1 MTPIALS
8 GLSTLTADAAPAL
21 RRHAAWTLVAG
32 LGLAAVMA
40 SVPAPAQAATLSAF
54 VFDGSGNLLVFD
66 AAAGTGGWNGA
77 ITEYSDPA
85 APLVNPLSLT
95 SVVTFTLD
103 AVTQMLSGQFEFTN
117 AADLS
122 SSLFGSLSGAFTNP
136 ADTLTSGGQ
145 FSLDYT
151 VTGGTGAYA
160 GLQGFGL
167 SFLSFDPNAVT
178 FDNYSEQGLLSV
190 VPEPGT
196 LALVAM
202 CLGLMAR
209 GQRQRSSV
217 PLARA

>member
-1 MTPIALS
+1 MTPNALS
-8 GLSTLTADAAPAL
+8 GLSPLTSNAAPAL
-21 RRHAAWTLVAG
+21 RRHVAWSLVAG
-32 LGLAAVMA
+32 LGLAAAMA

-66 AAAGTGGWNGA
+66 AAAGIGGWNGA
-77 ITEYSDPA
+77 ITEYSDPV
-85 APLVNPLSLT
+85 APLANPLSLT

-151 VTGGTGAYA
+151 VTGGTGDYA

-202 CLGLMAR
+202 CLGLLAR